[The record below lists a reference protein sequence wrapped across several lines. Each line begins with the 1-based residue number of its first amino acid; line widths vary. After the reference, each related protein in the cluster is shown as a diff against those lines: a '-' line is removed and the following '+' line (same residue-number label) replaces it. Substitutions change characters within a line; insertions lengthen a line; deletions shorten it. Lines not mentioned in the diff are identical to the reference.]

1 MTSNCWRW
9 RLAILFLVSASL
21 VRADQIV
28 MQNGDRFS
36 GSVVS
41 MTPETVVFQSDSLGQ
56 VKLPR
61 DKVSAINLGNTVA
74 PSPPATNN
82 SAPAVA
88 TQSTAAATNVLQQL
102 GSDTNLV
109 QQIRKQ
115 FLADAGPQANGKFD
129 ELFTGLMSGK
139 MDINDLRAQAKSAAD
154 QLRSMKKDLGGDA
167 GQTLDAYL
175 SVLDNFLAQS
185 APASAPAPAQKPATN
200 PSQGTIIIR

>member
-1 MTSNCWRW
+1 
-9 RLAILFLVSASL
+9 LAILFLVSASL

-28 MQNGDRFS
+28 MQNGDHFS

-41 MTPETVVFQSDSLGQ
+41 MTPDTVVLQSDTLGQ

-61 DKVSAINLGNTVA
+61 DKVSAINLGSTIA

-88 TQSTAAATNVLQQL
+88 TQSTASATNVLQQL

-129 ELFTGLMSGK
+129 ELLTGLMSGK

-154 QLRSMKKDLGGDA
+154 QLRSMKKDMGGDA

-185 APASAPAPAQKPATN
+185 TPASAPAQAPATN
-200 PSQGTIIIR
+200 PTQGTIIIR

>member
-1 MTSNCWRW
+1 MTSNCW

-28 MQNGDRFS
+28 MENGDRFS

-41 MTPETVVFQSDSLGQ
+41 MTPDTVVLQSDTLGQ

-61 DKVSAINLGNTVA
+61 NKVSAINLGSTIA
-74 PSPPATNN
+74 PLPAATNN
-82 SAPAVA
+82 SAPAVP
-88 TQSTAAATNVLQQL
+88 TQSAAAATNVLQQL
-102 GSDTNLV
+102 GSDTNLI

-115 FLADAGPQANGKFD
+115 FLADAGPQANDKFD
-129 ELFTGLMSGK
+129 ELLTGLMSGK

-154 QLRSMKKDLGGDA
+154 QLRAMKKDMGSDA

-185 APASAPAPAQKPATN
+185 APGSTPAQAPATN
-200 PSQGTIIIR
+200 PPQGTIIIR

>member
-1 MTSNCWRW
+1 
-9 RLAILFLVSASL
+9 LAILFLVSASL

-28 MQNGDRFS
+28 MQNGDHFS

-41 MTPETVVFQSDSLGQ
+41 MTPDTVVLQSDTLGQ

-61 DKVSAINLGNTVA
+61 DKVSAINLGSTIA

-88 TQSTAAATNVLQQL
+88 TQSTASATNVLQQL

-129 ELFTGLMSGK
+129 ELLTGLMSGK

-154 QLRSMKKDLGGDA
+154 QLRSMKKDMGGDA

-175 SVLDNFLAQS
+175 SVLDNFLAQNT
-185 APASAPAPAQKPATN
+185 PASAPAQAPATN
-200 PSQGTIIIR
+200 PPQGTIIIR